1 MGIDKS
7 RLLQF
12 CNLQQKQKYKLL
24 AFLNPK
30 DKALLLNSIANYI
43 SIPIEQIEFASAP
56 EYIDDALITF
66 SEQVK
71 ETAYFDENLVLEFL
85 KSSKN
90 NSYIDRKSEVDTG
103 INSSVAEDYYSPPSL
118 SFQNKLCPSN
128 QIYTSSVKFHVRKP
142 TPEQREALELCGE
155 GILVNSF
162 AGTGKT
168 TFSGQVAEKLGYEN
182 TLYTAFLKENAS
194 EARER
199 VTRQAH
205 TQDALAYH
213 YVLKRSPFE
222 NSLNPKL
229 SRKHSDARA
238 LQMLLGLPMKMDL
251 GGKTVSSYVISRLI
265 QEAVYN
271 FCNSIEKEVSIAH
284 VPKQVFSAQAAEQIR
299 VWATTYWDFL
309 VSSRKHDK
317 HIIKFSHLMKFWALR
332 PDIQLPHEF
341 SNIIIDE
348 AQDTNGAF
356 YQVIQNH
363 VDRNLVVIGDRHQQL
378 FQWRGAIN
386 TMNIFKLPKKSLT
399 MSHRFGESI
408 AEVANNVLAKHSEP
422 PSALITGNQ
431 DMESKIVYYHP
442 NEPFPKDV
450 GAILTRTRTEIISIA
465 KNEIEQ
471 GHAISVKTEFNSIRF
486 LCQNIIALA
495 ENRTNDIRHPNIAKC
510 YSLSN
515 LETELESSPDGDV
528 YFALKLFKKFGKEI
542 LYIIDQV
549 ERLNQPESESTRLI
563 STTHALKG
571 REWDTIVIAA
581 DYLYLVESP
590 NVQLDDELCVLYVAI
605 TRAKRKAYIP
615 IGLKPYFDKH
625 H

>member
-1 MGIDKS
+1 ML
-7 RLLQF
+7 RLL
-12 CNLQQKQKYKLL
+12 NILY
-24 AFLNPK
+24 
-30 DKALLLNSIANYI
+30 
-43 SIPIEQIEFASAP
+43 
-56 EYIDDALITF
+56 DALVTF

-71 ETAYFDENLVLEFL
+71 ETADFDEKLILEFL
-85 KSSKN
+85 ESSKF
-90 NSYIDRKSEVDTG
+90 YDTTEKALVVDTS
-103 INSSVAEDYYSPPSL
+103 INSLSTEDSKSTTKI
-118 SFQNKLCPSN
+118 SFQDKLCPPPN
-128 QIYTSSVKFHVRKP
+128 LYNATVRFNVQKP
-142 TPEQREALELCGE
+142 TLEQQEALDLCSG

-168 TFSGQVAEKLGYEN
+168 TFSGQVAEKLGYDN

-199 VTRQAH
+199 VTKQAY

-213 YVLKRSPFE
+213 YVLKCSPFKD
-222 NSLNPKL
+222 SLNPKL
-229 SRKHSDARA
+229 AKKHSDATA
-238 LQMLLGLPMKMDL
+238 LQMLLGLPVKLDL
-251 GGKTVSSYVISRLI
+251 GGKTVKSYVISRLI
-265 QEAVYN
+265 QETVYN
-271 FCNSIEKEVSIAH
+271 FCNSIEEEVSVAH
-284 VPKQVFSAQAAEQIR
+284 VPKQVFSAQAVKQIR
-299 VWATTYWDFL
+299 VWATAYWDFL
-309 VSSRKHDK
+309 ISSRNHDK

-332 PDIQLPHEF
+332 PDIQLPYEF
-341 SNIIIDE
+341 SNFIVDE

-356 YQVIQNH
+356 YQVMQNH
-363 VDRNLVVIGDRHQQL
+363 IDRNFVVIGDRHQQL

-386 TMNIFKLPKKSLT
+386 TMNLFKLPKKSLT

-408 AEVANNVLAKHSEP
+408 ANVANNVLAKHSEP

-431 DMESKIVYYHP
+431 DLESKIVYYHP

-495 ENRTNDIRHPNIAKC
+495 ENRHNDIRHPTIANC

-515 LETELESSPDGDV
+515 LETELENSPDGDL
-528 YFALKLFKKFGKEI
+528 YFALKLYKKFSKEI

-549 ERLNQPESESTRLI
+549 ERLNQPESETTRLI

-571 REWDTIVIAA
+571 REWKTIVIAS
-581 DYLYLVESP
+581 DYSYLIESP
-590 NVQLDDELCVLYVAI
+590 NVQIDDELCVLYVAI
-605 TRAKRKAYIP
+605 TRAKRKAYMP
-615 IGLKPYFDKH
+615 YGLKPYFDKH
-625 H
+625 NNIAKSQL